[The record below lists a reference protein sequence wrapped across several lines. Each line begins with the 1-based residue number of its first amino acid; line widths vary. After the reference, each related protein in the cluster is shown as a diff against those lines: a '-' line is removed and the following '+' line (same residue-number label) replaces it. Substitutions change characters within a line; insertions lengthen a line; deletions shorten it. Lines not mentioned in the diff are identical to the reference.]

1 MALPNIIQQINSKL
15 PLSGGTMTGIISSS
29 NDTFLRGTSNNKRR
43 HICSGT
49 TYDKGAYICLDGCEV
64 DDTQSNYYKGQF
76 FIGAHNSTNQ
86 TILVGRPDGTLTW
99 GGNNVITSAGGN
111 MSGSIIHQ
119 ATTVIQRKD
128 DTGALWIHGGVA
140 WGDGASL
147 ELCGKSRTTNTGGF
161 MIQTNDG
168 TTRKNLTGGPNTDLN
183 WDGKLVVCVTKWK
196 SGTQWYRKYS
206 DGWIE
211 QGGQT
216 PRTSDAYISI
226 SFPIAFTQDNP
237 NVQLTR
243 RFYYDND
250 TSSPQ
255 NRTTG
260 VSSVTKTGFKCY
272 DNGWS
277 ANGYGTAGVWYACGF

>member
-1 MALPNIIQQINSKL
+1 MALPNIISQINSKL
-15 PLSGGTMTGIISSS
+15 SLSGGTMIGVLSVPTPLII
-29 NDTFLRGTSNNKRR
+29 NP
-43 HICSGT
+43 
-49 TYDKGAYICLDGCEV
+49 
-64 DDTQSNYYKGQF
+64 Q
-76 FIGAHNSTNQ
+76 NSTSEGGEIVIKSPSSTYPIESRIDNYSNETRIIGVDTSQ
-86 TILVGRPDGTLTW
+86 DKVVDVVSFNHNNHNLSLN
-99 GGNNVITSAGGN
+99 GNNVLTSAGGN

-250 TSSPQ
+250 TSSSQ